1 MLYHTNFQACKNFLS
16 AFIFSKICSLNK
28 KNLLVKNSFTT
39 KTIIVITHL
48 TRTYYYSRISI
59 FTWE

>member
-16 AFIFSKICSLNK
+16 ALIFSKICSLNK
-28 KNLLVKNSFTT
+28 TNLLVKNSFTT